1 MNATIL
7 QRDFGVQAQGQSCPA
22 RLLLTSFRRQRHFT
36 HYTYRILLWV
46 PTSLSTQCIEILK
59 QTTVR
64 LSQAVYEND
73 FRPVVRHDFVFRID
87 EYD

>member
-1 MNATIL
+1 MNDTIL
-7 QRDFGVQAQGQSCPA
+7 QRDFGVQAQGQLCPA

-46 PTSLSTQCIEILK
+46 PTFLSTECIEFLK
-59 QTTVR
+59 QTAVSS
-64 LSQAVYEND
+64 SQEVYEND
-73 FRPVVRHDFVFRID
+73 FRPVVRHDFIFRIE